1 MTPTQWEKIA
11 SLEKDLELTKNVR
24 MATVDRIE
32 KKIDWVDGKLDR
44 FIDNCNK
51 TYATKEELSFV
62 KEEIANGNARKVAW
76 IQQYGGIISW
86 ILGLVGV
93 TIAVLLK

>member
-24 MATVDRIE
+24 MATAERIE
-32 KKIDWVDGKLDR
+32 KKVDWVNGKLDK
-44 FIDNCNK
+44 FIENCNL
-51 TYATKEELSFV
+51 TYATKEELWYV
-62 KEEIANGNARKVAW
+62 KQEIANGNARKVAW
-76 IQQYGGIISW
+76 IQQYGWIISW

-93 TIAVLLK
+93 AIAVLLK

>member
-24 MATVDRIE
+24 MATTDRIE

-62 KEEIANGNARKVAW
+62 KNEIANGNARKVAW

-93 TIAVLLK
+93 AIAVLLK